1 MFVIVG
7 IGSLFLLPLGLFRIL
22 RLVQVSLCVLSFM
35 FLLVLRCVCVMICR
49 TIAGQYVQISSP
61 AILAFV
67 ADLGLV
73 PGQRPLF
80 FCERW
85 KIERERQMILNRNLC
100 RELAKRNRKYSRY
113 VYASLVDSP
122 KRPFKR

>member
-1 MFVIVG
+1 MV
-7 IGSLFLLPLGLFRIL
+7 
-22 RLVQVSLCVLSFM
+22 
-35 FLLVLRCVCVMICR
+35 CR
-49 TIAGQYVQISSP
+49 TLAGQHVDITNP
-61 AILAFV
+61 AILAFID
-67 ADLGLV
+67 DLGLV

-85 KIERERQMILNRNLC
+85 IIERERQKQMNRNLC

-122 KRPFKR
+122 KRSFKR